1 MEKKKNKMEN
11 NSRRDIVE
19 ALESLGQ
26 WLGANEKIR
35 DQFEIIILSLAEDLK
50 KLDER
55 AGASEVKVQEL
66 NDKVLELEMRVMTQ
80 QLANL
85 ELRASIL
92 EGRSKLMSEKW
103 ALIKQRMVERRLSK
117 SDFSS
122 GF

>member
-1 MEKKKNKMEN
+1 MDKN
-11 NSRRDIVE
+11 IIE
-19 ALESLGQ
+19 ALQSLSQ

-66 NDKVLELEMRVMTQ
+66 NDKVLELEMRVMAQ

-117 SDFSS
+117 S